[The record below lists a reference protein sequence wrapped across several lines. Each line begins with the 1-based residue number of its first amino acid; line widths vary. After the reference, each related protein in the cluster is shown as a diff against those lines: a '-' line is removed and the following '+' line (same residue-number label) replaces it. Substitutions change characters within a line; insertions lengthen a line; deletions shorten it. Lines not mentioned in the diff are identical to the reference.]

1 MGRPKRDK
9 EMTEDEQAELLS
21 FTGISLLGKQYVEFE
36 DFDRLRKWIRDIL
49 RAQEAIKAA
58 IEKRQERK
66 KDEQGIIAA
75 LDNFQSVRNRLWSSD
90 GSHCKDWSQAAWSVY
105 TAALKYER
113 DFEER
118 DMQERTPGNGRTI
131 WEESAPDA

>member
-1 MGRPKRDK
+1 
-9 EMTEDEQAELLS
+9 MTEDEQAELLS

-58 IEKRQERK
+58 VEKRQERK
-66 KDEQGIIAA
+66 KDEQGIITA
-75 LDNFQSVRNRLWSSD
+75 LDNFQSIRNRLWSSD

-105 TAALKYER
+105 NATLKYER
-113 DFEER
+113 DFLES
-118 DMQERTPGNGRTI
+118 DMQGGQV
-131 WEESAPDA
+131 